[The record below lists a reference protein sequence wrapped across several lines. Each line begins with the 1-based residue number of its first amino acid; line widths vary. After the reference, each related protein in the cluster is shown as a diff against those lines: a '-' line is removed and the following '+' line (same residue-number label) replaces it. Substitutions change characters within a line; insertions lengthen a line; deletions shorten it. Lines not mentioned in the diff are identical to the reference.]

1 MKFDVRFNF
10 IDGTSSEYSIKAQEE
25 EDLLDK
31 LKKDQLIINL
41 EHKVV
46 LINLKSV
53 TSFDIFK

>member
-31 LKKDQLIINL
+31 LKKRPTNNQ
-41 EHKVV
+41 
-46 LINLKSV
+46 S
-53 TSFDIFK
+53 